1 MLGAV
6 QGDMQQYREA
16 SIARCIL
23 LKDSASAALSKP
35 AAVARVMGV
44 LAAVGWLLSA
54 DVSHAANVPASGS
67 AWRAEEEVFYLIF
80 VRSFADSNGDH
91 IGDFKGIEQKL
102 PYVQALGATSI
113 LLTPIV
119 PSPTYHNYFASRFDD
134 VDRAY
139 GDLASFRHLVKTV
152 HSRGMK
158 IYLDEE
164 IQYTAENHPWW
175 TQSAGHPESKY
186 SDYILYSGP
195 GNTTPDQGWTG
206 AESYTGKSVSIAM
219 VNLQTPA
226 VRHYFDNLFVWWVD
240 PHGDR
245 RFDEGVDGFRID
257 HMMDDLDGKGKL
269 TNLVAGFWAPLFLHV
284 RTVNPGISIIAEQ
297 ADWKSFGDDLLKR
310 GNVDIVY
317 AFPLRAAIASLD
329 RDAVAKAIEDTQDK
343 TSVGKGQL
351 IFIENHDTER
361 FASVVDGDPRKERLG
376 AALTILLK
384 GTPLIYYGQE
394 IGMKGKQLHGS
405 SDGNDIP
412 VREAFRWTHSVDGPG
427 SAIWYRDT
435 GPWWTDRYARDD
447 DGISVEEEQGDPASL
462 MAFYQRL
469 LDLRHVRKDLREGDQ
484 EVIATDRPALLVL
497 RRAFGQHESLLVVNF
512 SPSPVTGQLR
522 GDALR
527 VLQDGGALRDLLTN
541 TKGASMENGRVQISI
556 APFGVQLLA
565 VQ

>member
-1 MLGAV
+1 MVCIEPTCQPKLGLPACR
-6 QGDMQQYREA
+6 GA
-16 SIARCIL
+16 CN
-23 LKDSASAALSKP
+23 SAALSKP
-35 AAVARVMGV
+35 AAGARAIAV
-44 LAAVGWLLSA
+44 LIAVGWLLPAAAGHPA
-54 DVSHAANVPASGS
+54 DVPASTS
-67 AWRAEEEVFYLIF
+67 AWRAEKEVFYLIF
-80 VRSFADSNGDH
+80 VRSFGDSNGDH

-102 PYVQALGATSI
+102 PYLQHTLGVTSI

-139 GDLASFRHLVKTV
+139 GDLASFRHLVKTL

-175 TQSAGHPESKY
+175 AESADHSESKY
-186 SDYILYSGP
+186 SDYILYGGP
-195 GNTTPDQGWTG
+195 GNTSPETWTG
-206 AESYTGKSVSIAM
+206 AETYTGKSGSVAM
-219 VNLQTPA
+219 VNLQAPA
-226 VRHYFDNLFVWWVD
+226 LRHYFEDLFVWWVD
-240 PHGDR
+240 PHGDG

-269 TNLVAGFWAPLFLHV
+269 TNLVAGFWAPLLLHV
-284 RTVNPGISIIAEQ
+284 RTVNPKISIIAEQ

-310 GNVDIVY
+310 GDVDIVY

-329 RDAVAKAIEDTQDK
+329 RDAIAKAIESTQDK
-343 TSVGKGQL
+343 TPVGKGQL
-351 IFIENHDTER
+351 IFIENHDTDR

-394 IGMKGKQLHGS
+394 IGMKGKQLHGR

-435 GPWWTDRYARDD
+435 GPWWTDRYSRDD
-447 DGISVEEEQGDPASL
+447 DGISVEEEQRDPASL
-462 MAFYQRL
+462 LAFYRRL
-469 LDLRHVRKDLREGDQ
+469 LALRHSRKDLREGDQ
-484 EVIATDRPALLVL
+484 EIVATDQPALLVL
-497 RRAFGQHESLLVVNF
+497 RRTYGQHESLLVVNF
-512 SPSPVTGQLR
+512 SPSQVTGQLP
-522 GDALR
+522 GDALH
-527 VLQDGGALRDLLTN
+527 VSQHGGALRDLLTN
-541 TKGASMENGRVQISI
+541 TKGASMENGRVQIGI